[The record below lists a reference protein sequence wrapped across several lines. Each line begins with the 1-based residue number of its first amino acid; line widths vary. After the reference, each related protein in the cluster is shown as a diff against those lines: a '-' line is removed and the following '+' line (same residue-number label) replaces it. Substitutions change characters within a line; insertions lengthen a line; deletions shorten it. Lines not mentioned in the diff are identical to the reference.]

1 MHGRYTDLS
10 NRIEADYLGV
20 REHFAKTL
28 QTIESKENELYS
40 QLVTEH
46 GFSHIRLHGEAAA
59 IFDVLGFGSG
69 DNSFENLSIVEGAI
83 ESGHQSAD
91 QLNVIRGKL
100 HAYLGVKAAIY
111 EAEVALKE
119 AYANHVAKT
128 DDEKSLA
135 TDEVRALNNLR
146 ENYKKSFERSD
157 VADFARGDY
166 EAFVGSINEA
176 RQTRGSR
183 LI

>member
-1 MHGRYTDLS
+1 M
-10 NRIEADYLGV
+10 AV

-28 QTIESKENELYS
+28 QTVEGKENELYT
-40 QLVTEH
+40 QLINEH

-59 IFDVLGFGSG
+59 IFDVIGLGAG

-83 ESGHQSAD
+83 ENGHEAAE
-91 QLNVIRGKL
+91 QLKVIRGKL

-111 EAEVALKE
+111 EAEAALKE

-128 DDEKSLA
+128 DNENALA
-135 TDEVRALNNLR
+135 TDELRTLNNYR
-146 ENYKKSFERSD
+146 SNYAKTFERSD
-157 VADFARGDY
+157 VADFAKGEY

-176 RQTRGSR
+176 RKTRGSR
-183 LI
+183 LVQDF